1 MLLET
6 TDLRIGYGDGEG
18 AMKLAVDGVSLSL
31 DTGQTLGIAG
41 ESGCGKSTLARALM
55 AYTRPGS
62 RITGGQV
69 RIDGQDILALPE
81 AGRRAIRGRRIA
93 MVPQNPLSSLTFHMT
108 IGAQIDEIL
117 RRHEGLSKA
126 AARARSIELLAAT
139 AMPDPAAVHRRYPHE
154 LSGGQRQRV
163 VIAAALACRPDILVL
178 DEPTTALDKTTE
190 LKVLK
195 LVSDLRDRFGTALI
209 YISHDLNVIARVCE
223 RICVMRDGK
232 VVETGAT
239 RATFAAPRDAYTR
252 MLLRAVPRTTD
263 PSPVRP
269 GPTPGD
275 TQPVLRVENL
285 NYRYA
290 AGGLA
295 LPFLPRRKGVLAVRD
310 LSFDIHAGRT
320 LGLVGESGSG
330 KSTVAAV
337 ISGLLPPGGGIVRF
351 CGTPLRAAA
360 SRRSADLRRRIQMVF
375 QDPLSSLNPRLS
387 VGRILM
393 RPLRIFFGMNPIEAR
408 AEAGRLLERFE
419 MPVAMLDRFPRQ
431 LSGGQQQRVALARA
445 FAARPDLIICDEVT
459 SALDVSVQD
468 HVLDLLLSMQAETG
482 TACLFISHDLGVIKR
497 VADHVIVLQNGEVRD
512 AGPTDAV
519 FAAPRHPYTR
529 LLLEA
534 ARSVIDTPLSPTP
547 APEPAPHTDA
557 APGTNRGDRHA

>member
-6 TDLRIGYGDGEG
+6 TDLRIGYLDG
-18 AMKLAVDGVSLSL
+18 ARNMKLAVDGVSLAL
-31 DTGQTLGIAG
+31 DSGQTLGIAG

-62 RITGGQV
+62 RIVGGQV
-69 RIDGQDILALPE
+69 RIGGQNILDLPE
-81 AGRRAIRGRRIA
+81 PGRRAIRGRKIA

-117 RRHEGLSKA
+117 RQHEGLSKA
-126 AARARSIELLAAT
+126 AARARSIALLEAT
-139 AMPDPAAVHRRYPHE
+139 AMPDPAAVHGRYPHE

-163 VIAAALACRPDILVL
+163 VIAAALACQPDILVL

-223 RICVMRDGK
+223 RICIMRDGK
-232 VVETGAT
+232 MVEAGPT
-239 RATFAAPRDAYTR
+239 RATFAAPREAYTR

-269 GPTPGD
+269 PTAHPAPGGPGAH
-275 TQPVLRVENL
+275 PVLQVENL
-285 NYRYA
+285 SYHYA

-295 LPFLPRRKGVLAVRD
+295 LPFFPRRKGVLAVRD
-310 LSFDIHAGRT
+310 LSFSIRAGRT

-337 ISGLLPPGGGIVRF
+337 ISGLLPPGGGTLRF

-360 SRRSADLRRRIQMVF
+360 SRRSTDLRRRIQMVF

-393 RPLRIFFGMNPIEAR
+393 RPLRIFFGMNPIDAR

-445 FAARPDLIICDEVT
+445 FAARPDLIVCDEVT

-468 HVLDLLLSMQAETG
+468 HVLDLLLSLQAETG

-497 VADHVIVLQNGEVRD
+497 VSDDVIVLQSGEVRD

-519 FAAPRHPYTR
+519 FATPRHAYTR

-534 ARSVIDTPLSPTP
+534 AGSVIEPIPGHALASP
-547 APEPAPHTDA
+547 ASQ
-557 APGTNRGDRHA
+557 GTNRGDLHA